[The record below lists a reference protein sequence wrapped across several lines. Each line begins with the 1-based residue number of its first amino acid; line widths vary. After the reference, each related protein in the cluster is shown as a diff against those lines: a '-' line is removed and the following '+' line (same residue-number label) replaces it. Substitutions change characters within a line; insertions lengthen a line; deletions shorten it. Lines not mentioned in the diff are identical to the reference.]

1 MSATATIFVDADACP
16 VKAETLKVAERHGM
30 MVTFVANGGL
40 RPSRDPMVK
49 NVVVSAGFDAADDWI
64 VEQAEAKDIVITADI
79 VLAGRCVEKGCVAIA
94 PNGRLFDA
102 SSIGMATAARNLN
115 QYLREAGEIDG
126 RNAPF
131 TQRDRSQF
139 LQVLDRVA
147 RQGTGAG
154 TS

>member
-1 MSATATIFVDADACP
+1 MSQATTIFVDADACP
-16 VKAETLKVAERHGM
+16 VKAETLKVAERHGL

-40 RPSRDPMVK
+40 RPSRDPMIK

-79 VLAGRCVEKGCVAIA
+79 LLAGRCVEKGCVAIA

-139 LQVLDRVA
+139 LQVLDRMA
-147 RQGTGAG
+147 RQRTGAD

>member
-1 MSATATIFVDADACP
+1 MSATAAIFVDADACP

-40 RPSRDPMVK
+40 RPSRDPMVR

-64 VEQAEAKDIVITADI
+64 AENADVNDIVITADI
-79 VLAGRCVEKGCVAIA
+79 PLAGRCVEKGCIAIA

-102 SSIGMATAARNLN
+102 SSIGMATATRNLN

-147 RQGTGAG
+147 GQKTGANI
-154 TS
+154 S

>member
-1 MSATATIFVDADACP
+1 MSEIATIFVDADACP

-30 MVTFVANGGL
+30 MVTLVANSGL

-49 NVVVSAGFDAADDWI
+49 NVIVSAGFDAADDWI
-64 VEQAEAKDIVITADI
+64 VEHAGANDIIVTADI
-79 VLAGRCVEKGCVAIA
+79 LLAGRCVEKGCVAVA
-94 PNGRLFDA
+94 PNGRLFD
-102 SSIGMATAARNLN
+102 SQSIGMATANRNLN

-139 LQVLDRVA
+139 LQVLDQLA
-147 RQGTGAG
+147 RRSPGAK